1 MQTSRPLVSPD
12 NKAVNGRYAF
22 GEAGLEMLKFAMLT
36 LVAAVSAVGA
46 AQTVVALDPGRGASA
61 LVATL
66 REGPA
71 PAMRA
76 AETAAIAKASDGHYW
91 AQGDVNGA
99 SIRFLV
105 DTGASA
111 VALTPADA
119 QRLGFAP
126 ADLDYQQKVITAS
139 GETRAAVI
147 RLDAVSVAGARVTDV
162 EALVIEKGLD
172 TSLLGMSYLG
182 RLNRFEATQT
192 SLILR
197 P

>member
-1 MQTSRPLVSPD
+1 
-12 NKAVNGRYAF
+12 
-22 GEAGLEMLKFAMLT
+22 MLKFAMLT